1 MQAAAIDMNVIA
13 QDATGQRQVTLKKVP
28 AGATVLE
35 LTQRLLS
42 RMGLVR
48 EDVTGAPLQYQARLE
63 REGRHLGDT
72 ELVAD
77 ALKPDDRLTLQP
89 RINAG
94 ICWGA

>member
-1 MQAAAIDMNVIA
+1 MQAAAINMNVVA
-13 QDATGQRQVTLKKVP
+13 QDATKQRRVLLKKVP
-28 AGATVLE
+28 ADATVRE

-48 EDVTGAPLQYQARLE
+48 ESVAGEPLRYQARLE
-63 REGRHLGDT
+63 REGRHLGET

-77 ALKPDDRLTLQP
+77 ALQPGDQLTLQP

-94 ICWGA
+94 

>member
-1 MQAAAIDMNVIA
+1 MQAAAIDMNVVA

-28 AGATVLE
+28 AEATVRE
-35 LTQRLLS
+35 LTQRLLT

-48 EDVTGAPLQYQARLE
+48 DDVAGKPLQYQARLE
-63 REGRHLGDT
+63 REGRHLGET

-77 ALKPDDRLTLQP
+77 ALQPDDKLVLQP

-94 ICWGA
+94 SVG